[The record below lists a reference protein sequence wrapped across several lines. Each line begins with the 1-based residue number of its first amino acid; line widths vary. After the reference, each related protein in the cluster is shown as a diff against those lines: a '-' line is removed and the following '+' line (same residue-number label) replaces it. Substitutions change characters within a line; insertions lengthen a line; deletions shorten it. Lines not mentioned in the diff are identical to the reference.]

1 MALNR
6 LTMVKAVVRAVTQA
20 VMRVSTATL
29 CVAALAVQGCA
40 WLGIGDKKLPAL
52 SELKTNNASVAW
64 TANVGKSG
72 GFMFTPAF
80 ADRAVY
86 AAGRDGSIYALS
98 EEGGRVVTRMDAKS
112 YLTGG
117 VGAADGIIGVAGKGE
132 ILAMDT
138 SGRSLWKAQ
147 IAGEVLAPPVLALGI
162 MIVRTS
168 DGRIIA
174 LNRIDGKRKWVYP
187 RAAPALTLRTNASV
201 LINRGVIYAGYP
213 GGKLVALELDTG
225 KPIWE
230 ATISLPRGSNE
241 LERIA
246 DVSGLPFLDD
256 TRICAAVYQGRT
268 GCLETLNGNVLWSR
282 EISSADGVAID
293 TRHLYVADTEGVVFA
308 LDKTNGATVWK
319 QEKLKGRDPSTP
331 ITLKDRIVIGDRQG
345 FVHVLSLENGD
356 LTGRIATDGS
366 RVVSLSANVDRAIV
380 QTEKGGVFAIA
391 VK

>member
-1 MALNR
+1 MALHQH
-6 LTMVKAVVRAVTQA
+6 TMGRAVTQA

-147 IAGEVLAPPVLALGI
+147 IAGEVLAPPVLALGN

-331 ITLKDRIVIGDRQG
+331 ITLKGRIVIGDRQG

-366 RVVSLSANVDRAIV
+366 RVVSLSANNDRAIV

>member
-147 IAGEVLAPPVLALGI
+147 IAGEVLAPPVLALGN

>member
-293 TRHLYVADTEGVVFA
+293 TRHLYVADIEGVVFA

>member
-6 LTMVKAVVRAVTQA
+6 LTMVKAVMRAVTQA

-147 IAGEVLAPPVLALGI
+147 IAGEVLAPPVLALGN

-391 VK
+391 IK